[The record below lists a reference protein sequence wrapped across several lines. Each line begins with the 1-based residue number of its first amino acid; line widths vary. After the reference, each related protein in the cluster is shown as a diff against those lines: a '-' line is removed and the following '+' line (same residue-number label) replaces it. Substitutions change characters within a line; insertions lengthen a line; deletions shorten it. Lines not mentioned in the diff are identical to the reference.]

1 MNSLARIVVLLGSAC
16 LLGAMWNGLSDGGIP
31 LWGPEEAWRVRGPI
45 VVPRGA
51 EQVDLAAFRSAIE
64 AGATIIDAR
73 SEKDYAEGHVPGA
86 LSFPGGRISER
97 LARVFETIDPE
108 AAVVVYCAGV
118 SCNSSLTVYRRLER
132 EGYKKIRVFTGG
144 WNEWKEKGLAIET
157 GPPPDDEGVES
168 DPSARPE
175 GGSSRPAE
183 AATRPVDSDDSMP
196 AVQSRGGERAATPA
210 EGPLP

>member
-1 MNSLARIVVLLGSAC
+1 MNSIARIIILLGSAC

-31 LWGPEEAWRVRGPI
+31 LWGTEEAWKVRGPI
-45 VVPRGA
+45 VVPRAAA
-51 EQVDLAAFRSAIE
+51 EVDLAEFRSAIE

-73 SEKDYAEGHVPGA
+73 SETDYAEGHVPGA
-86 LSFPGGRISER
+86 LSFPGGRVSER
-97 LARVFETIDPE
+97 LFKVFEKVDPE
-108 AAVVVYCAGV
+108 ADVVIYCAGV

-168 DPSARPE
+168 DPGAGPE
-175 GGSSRPAE
+175 GGSSRPAG
-183 AATRPVDSDDSMP
+183 AATRPVDSDDS
-196 AVQSRGGERAATPA
+196 TPA
-210 EGPLP
+210 AQSSRREPAAAPTEGPLP